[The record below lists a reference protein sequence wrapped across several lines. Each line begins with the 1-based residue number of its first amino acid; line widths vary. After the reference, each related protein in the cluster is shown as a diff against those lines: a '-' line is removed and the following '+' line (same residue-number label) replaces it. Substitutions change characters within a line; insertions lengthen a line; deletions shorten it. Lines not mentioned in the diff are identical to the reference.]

1 MNTPQK
7 MTEEQRRYEGEIYG
21 LKEQVRSLEFKL
33 RIVSRDR
40 DAWRDAAKKYGRQA
54 ADWRECA
61 RLLTEVEEE

>member
-21 LKEQVRSLEFKL
+21 LKEQVRTLEFRL

-40 DAWRDAAKKYGRQA
+40 DAWRDAAKNESRQA

-61 RLLTEVEEE
+61 LILSKEVDA